1 MNVIETMNYNYNSRL
16 NNPDGKLFPVDS
28 VITQSFANMPRTKE
42 QIEQFGLWLSMSPE
56 NKDKS
61 LNQMLEN
68 VEVLEN
74 THAKTM

>member
-1 MNVIETMNYNYNSRL
+1 MNVIDAMNYNYNSRL
-16 NNPDGKLFPVDS
+16 NNPNGRLFPVDS
-28 VITQSFANMPRTKE
+28 KITECFVSRPRTKE
-42 QIEQFGLWLSMSPE
+42 QIEQFGLWASCSE
-56 NKDKS
+56 EKS

>member
-1 MNVIETMNYNYNSRL
+1 MHYNYNSRL
-16 NNPDGKLFPVDS
+16 TNHNGRLFPGDAK
-28 VITQSFANMPRTKE
+28 ITACGVSRPRTKE
-42 QIEQFGLWLSMSPE
+42 QIEQVGLWASCSE
-56 NKDKS
+56 EKS